1 MLHRTNTP
9 SVLSSLPIVK
19 EDVVG
24 NFVLPGTILNISLLQ
39 SSGGDNAWISATW
52 RLLNK
57 QNLGWKVDFKNKEII
72 TTSYQKFLGRCLDHG
87 CSISGHI

>member
-1 MLHRTNTP
+1 MLHRANTP
-9 SVLSSLPIVK
+9 SVLCSLPIVK

-57 QNLGWKVDFKNKEII
+57 QNLCWKVDFKNKEII
-72 TTSYQKFLGRCLDHG
+72 TTSYQKFL
-87 CSISGHI
+87 